1 MGVTLTPREIQARI
15 RAGQSVDELAADTGM
30 TTSEIEPF
38 AGPVLAERS
47 WFASQASRG
56 LVRRDGVST
65 HQSLLDLIGDRLAN
79 RGLSTADVN
88 WDAWRGHDRLWTLR
102 ASFRSGSALHE
113 AVFRYDPAGR
123 FSTAVNDEA
132 RWLIG
137 EASAAVVTPQP
148 DHRTASHNADIDSEP
163 TLDLSVTHH
172 IGAPTDDFEPGDFM
186 DAELTQVNGVYDLMP
201 GSSMDVLYDMLASI
215 NEESVRIY
223 DGLTGGSGGA
233 SKQSRKTA
241 ATTKPALKPKLAPA
255 KPEPEPEQVEEL
267 DLREVRVVVD
277 EAKEPTTRIPKS
289 KKRVIVPT
297 WDEIMFGSPSV
308 S

>member
-1 MGVTLTPREIQARI
+1 MGVTLTPREIQSRI
-15 RAGQSVDELAADTGM
+15 RAGQSVDELAADSGM
-30 TTSEIEPF
+30 PASEIEPF
-38 AGPVLAERS
+38 AGPVLAERA

-65 HQSLLDLIGDRLAN
+65 HQTLIDLIGDRLAN

-102 ASFRSGSALHE
+102 ASFRSGSSLHE

-137 EASAAVVTPQP
+137 EATAAVVTPQSS
-148 DHRTASHNADIDSEP
+148 RQAASHNADIDAEP
-163 TLDLSVTHH
+163 TLDLSVTHN
-172 IGAPTDDFEPGDFM
+172 IGAPTDDFEPGDFT
-186 DAELTQVNGVYDLMP
+186 DAELTQIDGVYDLTP
-201 GSSMDVLYDMLASI
+201 GNNMDVLYDMLASI

-223 DGLTGGSGGA
+223 DGLTGGS
-233 SKQSRKTA
+233 KQAK
-241 ATTKPALKPKLAPA
+241 KPASSGRQSAKTKAAPDDQPA
-255 KPEPEPEQVEEL
+255 PEPDAEPEVI
-267 DLREVRVVVD
+267 D

-297 WDEIMFGSPSV
+297 WDEIMFGSPTV
-308 S
+308 N